1 MTKVGIAGIGFM
13 GWIHWLAYQELAD
26 VEVVAI
32 ATPETERRA
41 GDWTAIQGNFGP
53 PGTQVDLTGIR
64 TYENLEAMLADPEL
78 EIDCVDIC
86 LPPAMHCEA
95 IQAAAKAGKHVFCE
109 KPLALNLK
117 DCDTAVA
124 VCKEN
129 NRQLMVGQVLPYFTE
144 FQYVRELIA
153 SKKYGDLLGGS
164 FKRVISDPQW
174 LTRFYD
180 PDVIGGPLFDLHVH
194 DAHFIRLL
202 FGMPTGVYSCGRVR
216 GEVVDYC
223 NSIFRFADT
232 NLAVTCTCG
241 VINQQ
246 GRPFTHGF
254 EIHLERATI
263 QFDFQAFADA
273 PECMPLKVLTEDGNV
288 LRPDLGDG
296 DPVLAFKREIKE
308 VTQAIAE
315 NRSSDI
321 LNGAL
326 ARDGIQICQMQS
338 EAVKSGQYVSA
349 TDVAGDA

>member
-13 GWIHWLAYQELAD
+13 GWIHWLAYKELPG

-32 ATPETERRA
+32 ATPEEERRA
-41 GDWTAIQGNFGP
+41 GDWSEIKGNFGP
-53 PGTQVDLTGIR
+53 PGTQVDLTSVE
-64 TYENLEAMLADPEL
+64 TYENLQAMLEDPDL
-78 EIDCVDIC
+78 EIDCIDIC

-109 KPLALNLK
+109 KPLALNLE

-124 VCKEN
+124 ICKEHN
-129 NRQLMVGQVLPYFTE
+129 CHLMVGQVLPYFTE
-144 FQYVRELIA
+144 FQYAREVIA
-153 SKKYGDLLGGS
+153 SGEYGKLLGGS

-174 LTRFYD
+174 LTKFYD
-180 PDVIGGPLFDLHVH
+180 PNVIGGPLFDLHVH

-202 FGMPTGVYSCGRVR
+202 FGMPSGVYSCGRTR

-223 NSIFRFADT
+223 NSIFLFDDSEF
-232 NLAVTCTCG
+232 AVTCTCG

-254 EIHLERATI
+254 EIHLERATL

-273 PECMPLKVLTEDGNV
+273 PECMPLKILTEDGKV
-288 LRPDLGDG
+288 HRPELGNG
-296 DPVLAFKREIKE
+296 DPVLAFKREIEE
-308 VTQAIAE
+308 VSQAIAE
-315 NRSSDI
+315 NRPSDI
-321 LNGAL
+321 LNGTL

-338 EAVKSGQYVSA
+338 KAVKSGEFVYA
-349 TDVAGDA
+349 ADVLK